1 MYLIQGLVSSFQA
14 MNGLLSLNSSKV
26 ACIIGVVTY
35 WWMVD
40 FPERAQFSFH
50 FLDKNEVER
59 AVARI
64 QSDRGDVQPT
74 PFSWLEVSKQ
84 FLDPKLYGFAA
95 MFFLLVGHISSLIR
109 AIDLP
114 KLEPSLDRLV
124 ILFAHYVCSTLLK

>member
-1 MYLIQGLVSSFQA
+1 MYLIQGLVSIFQA
-14 MNGLLSLNSSKV
+14 VNDLLSLNSSQV
-26 ACIIGVVTY
+26 ACIIGIVTY

-50 FLDKNEVER
+50 FLDKNEAER

-74 PFSWLEVSKQ
+74 SFSWLEISKQ

-95 MFFLLVGHISSLIR
+95 MFFLLVCHNSSLIR
-109 AIDLP
+109 AIDLS
-114 KLEPSLDRLV
+114 KLEPGLDRLV
-124 ILFAHYVCSTLLK
+124 ILFTHYVCSTLPK